1 MHGIKKF
8 AASAAL
14 VALSVASL
22 AACGGENPTPTT
34 APPTATTAAVTQ
46 PATPTTAAVTE
57 APTATTGSTARVTPT
72 TGSGGTGSTEALD
85 VLQQSATAM
94 KDLKSYHI
102 VLESSAGGQS
112 TTAEGDIEVPDKTR
126 LVVETPQGDTEVI
139 IIGDK
144 AYTLLPGT
152 DQYLETDSGLMGGTP
167 NTNPAGFAQVAQDAE
182 VVGDEQVDGADT
194 THVKFSFD
202 LQAAAAASSQA
213 SGQPTPEG
221 LGDLAQADAW
231 IEKDTGFMRKLSYT
245 AQIQG
250 TDTTTNMTLSK
261 FNETVDPPIEVPANV
276 TTPGEMFGGTPT
288 TP

>member
-8 AASAAL
+8 AVSAAL
-14 VALSVASL
+14 VALSVVGL
-22 AACGGENPTPTT
+22 AACGGENSTPVS
-34 APPTATTAAVTQ
+34 ALPTATLVEA
-46 PATPTTAAVTE
+46 ATPTTAAITE
-57 APTATTGSTARVTPT
+57 APTATSDTGSTARATPT
-72 TGSGGTGSTEALD
+72 TGSGGTGSSEALD
-85 VLQQSATAM
+85 VLRESAAAM
-94 KDLKSYHI
+94 KDIKSYHI

-126 LVVETPQGDTEVI
+126 LVVDTPQGETEVL

-152 DQYLETDSGLMGGTP
+152 DQYLETDSGLMGGQP
-167 NTNPAGFAQVAQDAE
+167 DTNPAGFAQVAQEAE

-194 THVKFSFD
+194 THVKFTFD

-221 LGDLAQADAW
+221 LGDLANADAW
-231 IEKDTGFMRKLSYT
+231 IEKGTGFMRKLSYT
-245 AQIQG
+245 AEIQG
-250 TDTTTNMTLSK
+250 TETSTTMTLSK

-276 TTPGEMFGGTPT
+276 TTPGDMFGGTPT
-288 TP
+288 P